1 MTFITALAR
10 PHATLVA
17 VYPAVYLPCIML
29 RDSLAKS
36 APLVMIIVCNLHN
49 AVPFSNQVSDEGL
62 LVLVSG
68 RQRHVRLVQ
77 TTSLTRKDVPSI
89 KLEDIK
95 GELDFEGFLVLRC

>member
-1 MTFITALAR
+1 
-10 PHATLVA
+10 
-17 VYPAVYLPCIML
+17 ML

-36 APLVMIIVCNLHN
+36 APLAMIIVCNLHN

-95 GELDFEGFLVLRC
+95 GELDFEGFLVLRCW